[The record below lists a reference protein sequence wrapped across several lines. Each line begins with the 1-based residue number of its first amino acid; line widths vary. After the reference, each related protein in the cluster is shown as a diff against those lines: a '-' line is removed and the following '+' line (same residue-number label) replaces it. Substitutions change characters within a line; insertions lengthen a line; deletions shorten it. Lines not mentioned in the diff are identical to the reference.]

1 MVIRMIFCAFGVVG
15 SCIDFKI
22 GLIWDVLQCINMQA
36 LGIPKCVLNLDSL
49 RPFQTEALLQGTDQ
63 LSIICLWVKNE
74 NH

>member
-1 MVIRMIFCAFGVVG
+1 MGCVTVHKHAGAWNPN
-15 SCIDFKI
+15 
-22 GLIWDVLQCINMQA
+22 L
-36 LGIPKCVLNLDSL
+36 KCVLNLDSL